1 MIDPEQVRHIALA
14 LEGTVDESK
23 PDRLSFSKAG
33 QTKGYAWTWL
43 ERVHPKKPRVP
54 RLEVLAVRCP
64 LGRKEILLEVAPDL
78 YFDDDH
84 YRGYPAILVRLD
96 VIPEDELVALLK
108 DAWRL

>member
-1 MIDPEQVRHIALA
+1 MIDPEQVRRIALA
-14 LEGTVDESK
+14 LEGTLDQSK
-23 PDRLSFSKAG
+23 PDRLAFSKAG
-33 QTKGYAWTWL
+33 QKASYAWTWL
-43 ERVHPKKPRVP
+43 ERARPRKPRVP

-64 LGRKEILLEVAPDL
+64 IGRKEILLEVAPDL

-96 VIPEDELVALLK
+96 AISEDELVALLK

>member
-1 MIDPEQVRHIALA
+1 MIDPEQVRRIALA
-14 LEGTVDESK
+14 LEGTLDQSK
-23 PDRLSFSKAG
+23 PDRLAFSKAG
-33 QTKGYAWTWL
+33 RKASYAWTWL
-43 ERVHPKKPRVP
+43 EHAHPRKPRVP

-64 LGRKEILLEVAPDL
+64 IGRKEILLAVAPDL

-96 VIPEDELVALLK
+96 AIPEDELVALLK